1 MTTIELRRV
10 TAVGLL
16 VALTVALTAITW
28 YGLLAGAIWG
38 LVLLCAGHTR
48 SVRRRLGPDH
58 VRDGADLRYHLC
70 ALGVLYLVPIGVA
83 TTFYCLL
90 AAWVESFGGTASTD
104 RLIALQRAFEETSSF
119 FSDNLKLSES
129 VVLGVLVGVHL
140 LTCLLLARG
149 TRHRRPDA
157 GHGWRFRTAHGLHRG
172 TEFYTRYSGPAA
184 AGLATLAS
192 FSLFGMHLGVPA
204 DDLRLR
210 LKVAQQGYADVTAKV
225 EADLST
231 RVTSGLYTKVLA
243 TFPPSYRD
251 ALSEQATIADL
262 ADTVRAHAEETRR
275 RYAVGVPAVDA
286 AVREETARR
295 TRLGALDGD
304 LRVESTG
311 RRDLPGDVT
320 PEQIAASRRALADR
334 PGGGGIDLVA
344 DGRRKVTLHLEKVVS
359 ERILALTR
367 PLTEAVPIMEP
378 LLQAFADAADQ
389 VLQDRIGR
397 AYDRLVGVA
406 VRSPQDL
413 DAAVAREAAV
423 IVDQTDVRRAVADAT
438 PRAERLAE
446 RHRQTLASL
455 RNGPTL
461 IDRKVTETLKAR
473 RPPQARPGRPGPLPE
488 LRLPELLVPELPPLP
503 RYYPPDLGGYQRP
516 PYTYR
521 PAPRIAPPPPRP
533 VRPVPR
539 IFVW

>member
-1 MTTIELRRV
+1 M
-10 TAVGLL
+10 
-16 VALTVALTAITW
+16 
-28 YGLLAGAIWG
+28 
-38 LVLLCAGHTR
+38 
-48 SVRRRLGPDH
+48 
-58 VRDGADLRYHLC
+58 
-70 ALGVLYLVPIGVA
+70 
-83 TTFYCLL
+83 
-90 AAWVESFGGTASTD
+90 
-104 RLIALQRAFEETSSF
+104 
-119 FSDNLKLSES
+119 
-129 VVLGVLVGVHL
+129 
-140 LTCLLLARG
+140 
-149 TRHRRPDA
+149 
-157 GHGWRFRTAHGLHRG
+157 
-172 TEFYTRYSGPAA
+172 
-184 AGLATLAS
+184 
-192 FSLFGMHLGVPA
+192 PA

-251 ALSEQATIADL
+251 ALSEQTTIADL

-320 PEQIAASRRALADR
+320 PEQIEASRRALADR

-423 IVDQTDVRRAVADAT
+423 IVDQTDVRRSVADAT